1 MSHLFN
7 NTAAHLRSDVP
18 LCLASAAA
26 ALLLLLPASLLF
38 SAAGSVRS
46 LGNVSLPQLVGLLSA
61 LW

>member
-1 MSHLFN
+1 MSHLPN

-26 ALLLLLPASLLF
+26 APAAALLWLLLLLPF

-46 LGNVSLPQLVGLLSA
+46 LQR
-61 LW
+61 

>member
-26 ALLLLLPASLLF
+26 PAAALLWLLLLLPF

-46 LGNVSLPQLVGLLSA
+46 LGASLPQLVGLSA
-61 LW
+61 L